1 MANFEVERL
10 EKHQPIKYAITRCY
24 ILDGA
29 TGVGVGA
36 GLFSELL
43 VRRGCDIFLIDV
55 AERILATAKERVV
68 LAGLERHLL
77 GTHHASATDLAFLP
91 ATCCDAMLL
100 LGPLYHLDVAAQRQQ
115 ALAEASR
122 LLHPRALLYAAGI
135 NLMTWLNAFSIK
147 NLTASLNSETILSAT
162 FVRDVLVLH
171 ILTNRVMST
180 SRQSKSFERSLL
192 LLALHCSP
200 LSAWSPLLTTIK
212 LPC

>member
-77 GTHHASATDLAFLP
+77 GTHHAL
-91 ATCCDAMLL
+91 
-100 LGPLYHLDVAAQRQQ
+100 R
-115 ALAEASR
+115 R
-122 LLHPRALLYAAGI
+122 
-135 NLMTWLNAFSIK
+135 
-147 NLTASLNSETILSAT
+147 
-162 FVRDVLVLH
+162 
-171 ILTNRVMST
+171 T
-180 SRQSKSFERSLL
+180 SRFCQRRVVMPCYCLDRSITSTWQRNGNRHWQRRH
-192 LLALHCSP
+192 ASY
-200 LSAWSPLLTTIK
+200 IQG
-212 LPC
+212 PCYTPKA